1 MILSMRMHNIALI
14 EDLTLEFSDGLH
26 VMTGETGAGKSI
38 VVDAVNLVLGGR
50 ADRDLIRTGTDKAWV
65 EAVFDASDSKAV
77 SEWAAVQSIDDFDG
91 TVTLYRE
98 ITRTGRN
105 LCRICGLVMPVS
117 QLREVAALLMDV
129 HGQHDAQFL
138 MNSQYHLLFLD
149 AAGGPEYQELL
160 GKVDEAYEAFIAN
173 HRQYGRLVRENEKK
187 QYRMES
193 LQKSLEELKKAKLRP
208 GEEEALTAEKE
219 RFRHSEKI
227 ASAISQAHQAIS
239 ASEDS
244 ESVLTRV
251 KEAAD
256 ALRSLSALGEP
267 YASLAQRC
275 ESSYYELEELGYELS
290 GLAESSDF
298 DPARAEKVE
307 TRLDLIRRLERKYGD
322 TIPEILAAQE
332 AMQEEYDNFASMD
345 QQLATVGAEHKRLLG
360 AYRALARQLTQA
372 RHGLA
377 ETFEKQMMTQLKDL
391 GMGNTVF
398 KVSFAL
404 RPEGKVFMP
413 QSVGDDVIEFMISP
427 NPGEPLK
434 PLSKIASGGELSR
447 MMLAIKSLEALK
459 GGVGTMVF
467 DEIDTGIS
475 GRMAQVVAEKLAV
488 IARRR
493 QVICVTHLPQI
504 AAMAAHQFLVE
515 KHVEGERTN
524 TSVHSLSHEERIAE
538 VARMLGGADGS
549 EESAM
554 SHAAH
559 MLDVAAQHRQELA
572 VSVTG

>member
-1 MILSMRMHNIALI
+1 MILSMRMRNIALI
-14 EDLTLEFSDGLH
+14 EELSLEFGEGLH

-50 ADRDLIRTGTDKAWV
+50 AARELIRTGTDKAWV
-65 EAVFDASDSKAV
+65 EAVFDASGNEEVAK
-77 SEWAAVQSIDDFDG
+77 WAQAQELDDFDG

-98 ITRTGRN
+98 ITRSGRN
-105 LCRICGLVMPVS
+105 LCRVCGVVMPLSALKDIAV
-117 QLREVAALLMDV
+117 LLMDV
-129 HGQHDAQFL
+129 HGQHEAQFL

-149 AAGGPEYQELL
+149 AAGGDDYQALL
-160 GKVDEAYEAFIAN
+160 SRVDAAYQAFITN
-173 HRQYGRLVRENEKK
+173 HRQYARLVKENEKK

-193 LQKSLEELKKAKLRP
+193 LKKSLEELEKARLKL
-208 GEEEALTAEKE
+208 GEEETLVAEKE

-227 ASAISQAHQAIS
+227 ATAVAAAHRAIS
-239 ASEDS
+239 ANDDS
-244 ESVLTRV
+244 ETVLSRV

-256 ALRSLSALGEP
+256 ALRSLAAFGEN
-267 YASLAQRC
+267 YVSLAQRC
-275 ESSYYELEELGYELS
+275 DSVYYELEEIGYELADLTEK
-290 GLAESSDF
+290 GEF
-298 DPARAEKVE
+298 DPVRAEKVE
-307 TRLDLIRRLERKYGD
+307 TRLDLIRRMERKYGE
-322 TIPEILAAQE
+322 TVAEVLSQQQK
-332 AMQEEYDNFASMD
+332 MQEEYDNYVSLDEQVAK
-345 QQLATVGAEHKRLLG
+345 TGAEHKRLL
-360 AYRALARQLTQA
+360 AQYRQLARQLTEA

-377 ETFEKQMMTQLKDL
+377 NEFEKNMMAQLKDL
-391 GMGNTVF
+391 GMGNTIF
-398 KVSFAL
+398 QVSFAI
-404 RPEGKVFMP
+404 RPEGKIFMP

-447 MMLAIKSLEALK
+447 LMLAIKSLEAEK

-475 GRMAQVVAEKLAV
+475 GRMAQVVAEKMAL
-488 IARRR
+488 IARKR

-515 KHVEGERTN
+515 KRVEGERTN
-524 TSVHSLSHEERIAE
+524 TSVRLLSPKERISE

-549 EESAM
+549 EGSAM

-559 MLDVAAQHRQELA
+559 MLYVAGNLPEEDISH
-572 VSVTG
+572 S

>member
-14 EDLTLEFSDGLH
+14 EDLTLEFGPGLH

-50 ADRDLIRTGTDKAWV
+50 ADRDLIRTGTEKAWV
-65 EAVFDASDSKAV
+65 EAVFDAADNADV
-77 SEWAAVQSIDDFDG
+77 AQWAQKQSIEDFDG
-91 TVTLYRE
+91 VVTLYRE

-105 LCRICGLVMPVS
+105 LCRVCGLVMPVS
-117 QLREVAALLMDV
+117 ALKEVAALLMDV
-129 HGQHDAQFL
+129 HGQHEGQFL

-149 AAGGPEYQELL
+149 AAGGEDYQALL
-160 GKVDEAYEAFIAN
+160 SRVDAAYEAFIAN

-193 LQKSLEELKKAKLRP
+193 LKKSLEELKKAKLKP
-208 GEEEALTAEKE
+208 GEEQQLTAEKE

-227 ASAISQAHQAIS
+227 ATAVQTAHHAIS

-244 ESVLTRV
+244 ASVLARV
-251 KEAAD
+251 KEAAG
-256 ALRSLSALGEP
+256 ALRSLTALGEP
-267 YASLAQRC
+267 YTSLAQRC
-275 ESSYYELEELGYELS
+275 ESSYYELEEIGYELS
-290 GLAESSDF
+290 DLAEKGEF
-298 DPARAEKVE
+298 DPARAEQVE

-322 TIPEILAAQE
+322 TVEEILAEQE
-332 AMQEEYDNFASMD
+332 RMQEEYDNFASMD
-345 QQLATVGAEHKRLLG
+345 QQLATMGAEHKKLLA
-360 AYRALARQLTQA
+360 AYRALARELTAA
-372 RHGLA
+372 RHVLA
-377 ETFEKQMMTQLKDL
+377 ETFERNMMAQLADL
-391 GMGNTVF
+391 GMGSTVF

-404 RPEGKVFMP
+404 RPEGKVLMP

-447 MMLAIKSLEALK
+447 LMLAIKSLEAEK

-475 GRMAQVVAEKLAV
+475 GRMAQVVAEKMAL
-488 IARRR
+488 IARSR

-504 AAMAAHQFLVE
+504 AAMAEHQFLVE
-515 KHVEGERTN
+515 KRVEGERTN
-524 TSVHSLSHEERIAE
+524 TSVRLLPHEERIGE

-549 EESAM
+549 EDSAC

-559 MLDVAAQHRQELA
+559 MLEVAREMRQ
-572 VSVTG
+572 

>member
-1 MILSMRMHNIALI
+1 MILTMRMHNIALI
-14 EDLTLEFSDGLH
+14 EDLTLEFGEGLH

-65 EAVFDASDSKAV
+65 EAVFDASGNLQA
-77 SEWAAVQSIDDFDG
+77 EQWAQAQGLDDYDG
-91 TVTLYRE
+91 TITLYRE
-98 ITRTGRN
+98 ITRAGRN
-105 LCRICGLVMPVS
+105 LCRICGIVMPVS

-138 MNSQYHLLFLD
+138 MNAQYHLLFLD
-149 AAGGPEYQELL
+149 AAGDAAYQDLL
-160 GKVDEAYEAFIAN
+160 SRVDDAYQAFIST

-187 QYRMES
+187 QYRMDS
-193 LQKSLEELKKAKLRP
+193 LKASLEELKKAKLKP
-208 GEEEALTAEKE
+208 GEEEQLAAEKE

-227 ASAISQAHQAIS
+227 ATAVQTAHFAIS
-239 ASEDS
+239 ASEDG

-256 ALRSLSALGEP
+256 ALRSLGVLGEP
-267 YASLAQRC
+267 YSSLSTRC
-275 ESSYYELEELGYELS
+275 ESAYYELEEIGYELS
-290 GLAESSDF
+290 SLAESGEF
-298 DPARAEKVE
+298 DPARAEQVE

-322 TIPEILAAQE
+322 TIAEVLENQE
-332 AMQEEYDNFASMD
+332 RMQEEYDNFASLD
-345 QQLATVGAEHKRLLG
+345 QQLSVMGAEHKRLLA
-360 AYRALARQLTQA
+360 AYRSLARQLTEA
-372 RHGLA
+372 RHVLA
-377 ETFEKQMMTQLKDL
+377 ETFEKNMMTQLKDL

-398 KVSFAL
+398 KVAFAL
-404 RPEGKVFMP
+404 RPEGKVLMP

-434 PLSKIASGGELSR
+434 PLSRIASGGELSR
-447 MMLAIKSLEALK
+447 MMLAIKSLEAEK

-475 GRMAQVVAEKLAV
+475 GRMAQVVAEKMAI
-488 IARRR
+488 IARNR

-515 KHVEGERTN
+515 KRVEGERTN
-524 TSVHSLSHEERIAE
+524 TSVRCLTAEERISE

-549 EESAM
+549 ESSAM
-554 SHAAH
+554 NHAAH
-559 MLDVAAQHRQELA
+559 MLDVAAQMRI
-572 VSVTG
+572 S

>member
-1 MILSMRMHNIALI
+1 MILSMRMRNIALI
-14 EDLTLEFSDGLH
+14 EELTLEFGEGLH

-65 EAVFDASDSKAV
+65 EAVFDAGDSPEVAA
-77 SEWAAVQSIDDFDG
+77 WAEGQSIEDFDG

-105 LCRICGLVMPVS
+105 LCRVCGLVMPVS
-117 QLREVAALLMDV
+117 QLREVAAMLMDV
-129 HGQHDAQFL
+129 HGQHEGQFL

-149 AAGGPEYQELL
+149 AAGGEDYQALL
-160 GKVDEAYEAFIAN
+160 SRVDEAYEAFIAN

-193 LQKSLEELKKAKLRP
+193 LKKSLDELKKAKLKE

-219 RFRHSEKI
+219 RFRHAEKI
-227 ASAISQAHQAIS
+227 ATAVQTAHRAIS

-244 ESVLTRV
+244 ESVLSRV

-256 ALRSLSALGEP
+256 ALRGLSALGEN

-275 ESSYYELEELGYELS
+275 ESAYYELEEIGYELS
-290 GLAESSDF
+290 DLAERGEF
-298 DPARAEKVE
+298 DPARAEQVE
-307 TRLDLIRRLERKYGD
+307 TRLDLIRRMERKYGD
-322 TIPEILAAQE
+322 TIPEILAEQE
-332 AMQEEYDNFASMD
+332 RMQEEYDNFASMD
-345 QQLATVGAEHKRLLG
+345 QQLATMGAEHKRLLA
-360 AYRALARQLTQA
+360 AYRALARQLTEA
-372 RHGLA
+372 RHVLA
-377 ETFEKQMMTQLKDL
+377 DAFEKQMMAQLADL
-391 GMGNTVF
+391 GMGSTVF

-404 RPEGKVFMP
+404 RPEGKVLMP

-447 MMLAIKSLEALK
+447 LMLAIKSLEAEK

-475 GRMAQVVAEKLAV
+475 GRMAQVVAEKMAI
-488 IARRR
+488 IARAR

-515 KHVEGERTN
+515 KRVEGERTN
-524 TSVHSLSHEERIAE
+524 TSVRSLTDEERIGE

-549 EESAM
+549 EASAR

-559 MLDVAAQHRQELA
+559 MLQVAREQRQ
-572 VSVTG
+572 

>member
-14 EDLTLEFSDGLH
+14 EDLTLEFSEGLH

-65 EAVFDASDSKAV
+65 EAIFDASASREAA
-77 SEWAAVQSIDDFDG
+77 EWAASQSLEDFDG

-105 LCRICGLVMPVS
+105 LCRICGMVMPVS
-117 QLREVAALLMDV
+117 QLKEVAAMLMDV

-138 MNSQYHLLFLD
+138 MNAQFHLLFLD
-149 AAGGPEYQELL
+149 AAGGADYQALL
-160 GKVDEAYEAFIAN
+160 GRVDEAYQAFIAN

-193 LQKSLEELKKAKLRP
+193 LQKSLEELKKARLKP

-227 ASAISQAHQAIS
+227 ATAVQTAHQAIS

-251 KEAAD
+251 KEAML
-256 ALRSLSALGEP
+256 ALKGLTALGQP
-267 YASLAQRC
+267 YDSLAQRC
-275 ESSYYELEELGYELS
+275 ESAYYELEEMGYELS
-290 GLAESSDF
+290 ALAESGEF
-298 DPARAEKVE
+298 DPARAEQVE
-307 TRLDLIRRLERKYGD
+307 TRLDLIRRMERKYGD
-322 TIPEILAAQE
+322 TIPAVLAAQE
-332 AMQEEYDNFASMD
+332 QMQEEYDNYASLD
-345 QQLATVGAEHKRLLG
+345 QQIAVMGAEHKRLLG
-360 AYRALARQLTQA
+360 AYRTLARELTAA
-372 RHGLA
+372 RHTLA
-377 ETFEKQMMTQLKDL
+377 DAFEQNMMTQLKDL
-391 GMGNTVF
+391 GMGHTVF
-398 KVSFAL
+398 KVAFAL
-404 RPEGKVFMP
+404 HPEGKVLMP
-413 QSVGDDVIEFMISP
+413 QSVGDDVVEFMISP

-447 MMLAIKSLEALK
+447 LMLAIKSLEAEK

-475 GRMAQVVAEKLAV
+475 GKMAQVVAEKMAI
-488 IARRR
+488 IARNR

-515 KHVEGERTN
+515 KRVEGERTN
-524 TSVHSLSHEERIAE
+524 TSVRCLNDRERIGE

-549 EESAM
+549 EDSACT
-554 SHAAH
+554 HAEH
-559 MLDVAAQHRQELA
+559 MLSVAREQRRQLGENA
-572 VSVTG
+572 

>member
-14 EDLTLEFSDGLH
+14 EDLTLEFCEGLH

-65 EAVFDASDSKAV
+65 EAVFDASGHADI
-77 SEWAAVQSIDDFDG
+77 ERWASDQALEDFDG
-91 TVTLYRE
+91 IITLYRE

-105 LCRICGLVMPVS
+105 LCRVCGVVMPLS
-117 QLREVAALLMDV
+117 ALRDAAALLMDV

-138 MNSQYHLLFLD
+138 MNAQYHLLYLD
-149 AAGGPEYQELL
+149 AAGDDDYQALL
-160 GKVDEAYEAFIAN
+160 NRVDEAYQDFIVN
-173 HRQYGRLVRENEKK
+173 HRQYGKLVRENEKK
-187 QYRMES
+187 QYRMDS
-193 LQKSLEELKKAKLRP
+193 LKKSLEELNKAKLKP
-208 GEEEALTAEKE
+208 GEEESLAAEKE
-219 RFRHSEKI
+219 RFRHTEKI
-227 ASAISQAHQAIS
+227 ATAIQTALRAVS

-251 KEAAD
+251 KEAAS
-256 ALRSLSALGEP
+256 ALKGLSSLGEP

-275 ESSYYELEELGYELS
+275 ESSYYELEEVGYELS
-290 GLAESSDF
+290 NLAENGEF

-322 TIPEILAAQE
+322 TIPDIIKAQE
-332 AMQEEYDNFASMD
+332 KMQDEYDNYASMD
-345 QQLATVGAEHKRLLG
+345 QQLASMGAEHKRLL
-360 AYRALARQLTQA
+360 ALYRARARELTSA
-372 RHGLA
+372 RHKVA
-377 ETFEKQMMTQLKDL
+377 EAFEKNMMTQLKDL
-391 GMGNTVF
+391 GMGHTVF
-398 KVSFAL
+398 QVAFAL
-404 RPEGKVFMP
+404 RPEGKVLMP
-413 QSVGDDVIEFMISP
+413 QSVGDDVVEFMISP

-434 PLSKIASGGELSR
+434 SLSKIASGGELSR
-447 MMLAIKSLEALK
+447 MMLAIKCLEAEK

-475 GRMAQVVAEKLAV
+475 GRMAQVVAEKLAI
-488 IARRR
+488 IARSR

-504 AAMAAHQFLVE
+504 AAMADQQFLVE
-515 KHVEGERTN
+515 KRVDGERTN
-524 TSVHSLSHEERIAE
+524 TSVRCLSDQERIVE

-549 EESAM
+549 EESAC

-559 MLDVAAQHRQELA
+559 MLEVARQQRRQ
-572 VSVTG
+572 

>member
-1 MILSMRMHNIALI
+1 MIQSMRMHNIALI
-14 EDLTLEFSDGLH
+14 EDLMLEFGEGLH

-65 EAVFDASDSKAV
+65 EAVFDAADSREVA
-77 SEWAAVQSIDDFDG
+77 EWAGAQSLEDFDG
-91 TVTLYRE
+91 IITLYRE

-105 LCRICGLVMPVS
+105 LCRVCGVVMPVS
-117 QLREVAALLMDV
+117 QLKEVAALLMDV

-138 MNSQYHLLFLD
+138 MNSQFHLLFLD
-149 AAGGPEYQELL
+149 AAGDDAYQALL
-160 GKVDEAYEAFIAN
+160 ARVDEAYQAFIAN

-193 LQKSLEELKKAKLRP
+193 LKKSLEELKKAKLKP
-208 GEEEALTAEKE
+208 GEEESLAAEKE
-219 RFRHSEKI
+219 RFRHSERI
-227 ASAISQAHQAIS
+227 ATAVQTAHQAIS
-239 ASEDS
+239 ASDDS

-251 KEAAD
+251 KEAMN
-256 ALRSLSALGEP
+256 ALKGLAPLGEP
-267 YASLAQRC
+267 YDSLAQRC
-275 ESSYYELEELGYELS
+275 ETSYYELEELGYELS
-290 GLAESSDF
+290 ALVESGDF
-298 DPARAEKVE
+298 DPARAEMVE
-307 TRLDLIRRLERKYGD
+307 TRLDLIRRLKRKYGD
-322 TIPEILAAQE
+322 SIPEILQE
-332 AMQEEYDNFASMD
+332 QERMQEEYDNYASLD
-345 QQLATVGAEHKRLLG
+345 QQIAVMGAEHKKLLA
-360 AYRALARQLTQA
+360 AYRGLARELTAA
-372 RHGLA
+372 RHVLA
-377 ETFEKQMMTQLKDL
+377 ENFEKNMMGQLKDL

-404 RPEGKVFMP
+404 RPEGKVLMP

-447 MMLAIKSLEALK
+447 LMLAIKNLEAQK

-475 GRMAQVVAEKLAV
+475 GRMAQVVAEKMAV
-488 IARRR
+488 IARNR

-515 KHVEGERTN
+515 KRVEGERT
-524 TSVHSLSHEERIAE
+524 TTTVRCLTHEERIGE

-549 EESAM
+549 EDSAR

-559 MLDVAAQHRQELA
+559 MLDVARQQ
-572 VSVTG
+572 S

>member
-14 EDLTLEFSDGLH
+14 EALTLDFRDGLH

-50 ADRDLIRTGTDKAWV
+50 ADRDLIRTGTEKAWV
-65 EAVFDASDSKAV
+65 EAVFDASGSREVAA
-77 SEWAAVQSIDDFDG
+77 WAESQDIGEFDG

-117 QLREVAALLMDV
+117 QLKEVAALLMDV
-129 HGQHDAQFL
+129 YGQHDNQFL

-149 AAGGPEYQELL
+149 AAGGEAYQALL
-160 GKVDEAYEAFIAN
+160 AQVDEAYQAFIAN

-193 LQKSLEELKKAKLRP
+193 LKTSLEELKKAKLKP
-208 GEEEALTAEKE
+208 GEEEALVAEKE

-227 ASAISQAHQAIS
+227 ANAVQTAHQAIS
-239 ASEDS
+239 ASEDG

-251 KEAAD
+251 KEAAN
-256 ALRSLSALGEP
+256 ALRSLASLGEP
-267 YASLAQRC
+267 YEALANRC
-275 ESSYYELEELGYELS
+275 ESSYYELEELGYELAA
-290 GLAESSDF
+290 LAESGEF
-298 DPARAEKVE
+298 DPVRAEQVE

-322 TIPEILAAQE
+322 TLADVLANQE
-332 AMQEEYDNFASMD
+332 KLQEEYDRFASLD
-345 QQLATVGAEHKRLLG
+345 QEVAAMAAEHKRLLA
-360 AYRALARQLTQA
+360 AYRSLARQLTAA
-372 RHGLA
+372 RHELA
-377 ETFEKQMMTQLKDL
+377 EQFEQNMMTQLKDL

-398 KVSFAL
+398 RVAFAL
-404 RPEGKVFMP
+404 RPEGKVLMP

-447 MMLAIKSLEALK
+447 LMLAIKTLEAEK

-475 GRMAQVVAEKLAV
+475 GRMAQVVAEKMAV
-488 IARRR
+488 IARNR

-515 KHVEGERTN
+515 KRVEGERTN
-524 TSVHSLSHEERIAE
+524 TSVRCLTDGERITE
-538 VARMLGGADGS
+538 VARMLGGADGADG
-549 EESAM
+549 SAQT
-554 SHAAH
+554 HAAH
-559 MLDVAAQHRQELA
+559 MLEAARSKRAEK
-572 VSVTG
+572 T

>member
-1 MILSMRMHNIALI
+1 MILSMRMRNIALI
-14 EDLTLEFSDGLH
+14 EELSLEFGEGLH

-50 ADRDLIRTGTDKAWV
+50 AARELIRTGTDKAWV
-65 EAVFDASDSKAV
+65 EAVFDASGNVEVAK
-77 SEWAAVQSIDDFDG
+77 WAQAQELDDFDG

-98 ITRTGRN
+98 ITRSGRN
-105 LCRICGLVMPVS
+105 LCRVCGVVMPLSAIKDIAV
-117 QLREVAALLMDV
+117 LLMDV
-129 HGQHDAQFL
+129 HGQHEAQFL

-149 AAGGPEYQELL
+149 AAGGDDYQALL
-160 GKVDEAYEAFIAN
+160 SRVDAAYQAFITN
-173 HRQYGRLVRENEKK
+173 HRQYARLVKENEKK

-193 LQKSLEELKKAKLRP
+193 LKKSLEELEKARLKL
-208 GEEEALTAEKE
+208 GEEETLVAEKE

-227 ASAISQAHQAIS
+227 ATAVAAAHRAIS
-239 ASEDS
+239 ANDDS
-244 ESVLTRV
+244 ETVLSRV

-256 ALRSLSALGEP
+256 ALRSLAAFGEN
-267 YASLAQRC
+267 YVSLAQRC
-275 ESSYYELEELGYELS
+275 DSAYYELEEIDYELADLTEK
-290 GLAESSDF
+290 GEF
-298 DPARAEKVE
+298 DPVRAEKVE
-307 TRLDLIRRLERKYGD
+307 TRLDLIRRMERKYGE
-322 TIPEILAAQE
+322 TVAEVLSQQQK
-332 AMQEEYDNFASMD
+332 MQEEYDNYVSLDEQVAK
-345 QQLATVGAEHKRLLG
+345 TGAEHKRLL
-360 AYRALARQLTQA
+360 AQYRQLARQLTEA

-377 ETFEKQMMTQLKDL
+377 NEFEKNMMAQLKDL
-391 GMGNTVF
+391 GMGNTIF
-398 KVSFAL
+398 QVSFAI
-404 RPEGKVFMP
+404 RPEGKIFMP

-447 MMLAIKSLEALK
+447 LMLAIKSLEAEK

-475 GRMAQVVAEKLAV
+475 GRMAQVVAEKMAL
-488 IARRR
+488 IARKR

-515 KHVEGERTN
+515 KRVEGERTN
-524 TSVHSLSHEERIAE
+524 TSVRLLSPKERISE

-549 EESAM
+549 EGSAM

-559 MLDVAAQHRQELA
+559 MLYVAGNLPEEDVSH
-572 VSVTG
+572 S

>member
-1 MILSMRMHNIALI
+1 MILSMRMRNIALI
-14 EDLTLEFSDGLH
+14 EELSLEFGEGLH

-50 ADRDLIRTGTDKAWV
+50 AARELIRTGTDKAWV
-65 EAVFDASDSKAV
+65 EAVFDASGNVEVAK
-77 SEWAAVQSIDDFDG
+77 WAQAQELDDFDG

-98 ITRTGRN
+98 ITRSGRN
-105 LCRICGLVMPVS
+105 LCRVCGVVMPLSALKDIAV
-117 QLREVAALLMDV
+117 LLMDV
-129 HGQHDAQFL
+129 HGQHEAQFL

-149 AAGGPEYQELL
+149 AAGGDDYQALL
-160 GKVDEAYEAFIAN
+160 SRVDAAYQAFITN
-173 HRQYGRLVRENEKK
+173 HRQYARLVKENEKK

-193 LQKSLEELKKAKLRP
+193 LKKSLEVLEKARLKL
-208 GEEEALTAEKE
+208 GEEETLVAEKE

-227 ASAISQAHQAIS
+227 ATAVAAAHRAIS
-239 ASEDS
+239 ANDDS
-244 ESVLTRV
+244 ETVLSRV

-256 ALRSLSALGEP
+256 ALRSLAAFGEN
-267 YASLAQRC
+267 YVSLAQRC
-275 ESSYYELEELGYELS
+275 DSAYYELEEIDYELADLTEK
-290 GLAESSDF
+290 GEF
-298 DPARAEKVE
+298 DPVRAEKVE
-307 TRLDLIRRLERKYGD
+307 TRLDLIRRMERKYGE
-322 TIPEILAAQE
+322 TVAEVLSQQQK
-332 AMQEEYDNFASMD
+332 MQEEYDNYVSLDEQVAK
-345 QQLATVGAEHKRLLG
+345 TGAEHKRLL
-360 AYRALARQLTQA
+360 AQYRQLARQLTEA

-377 ETFEKQMMTQLKDL
+377 NEFEKNMMAQLKDL
-391 GMGNTVF
+391 GMGNTIF
-398 KVSFAL
+398 QVSFAI
-404 RPEGKVFMP
+404 RPEGKIFMP

-447 MMLAIKSLEALK
+447 LMLAIKSLEAEK

-475 GRMAQVVAEKLAV
+475 GRMAQVVAEKMAL
-488 IARRR
+488 IARKR

-515 KHVEGERTN
+515 KRVEGERTN
-524 TSVHSLSHEERIAE
+524 TSVRLLSPKERISE

-549 EESAM
+549 EGSAM

-559 MLDVAAQHRQELA
+559 MLYVAGNLPEEDISH
-572 VSVTG
+572 S